1 MPGAKT
7 PTTLVPSASSAEL
20 LYGSSDPNPELNFQ
34 SYRVIG
40 HFTVAVIW
48 LTVSSVAGSASLF
61 STVELEES
69 SLYIAI

>member
-7 PTTLVPSASSAEL
+7 PRTLVPSAPSAEL
-20 LYGSSDPNPELNFQ
+20 LHGSSDPNPELNFQ
-34 SYRVIG
+34 SYRVSG

-48 LTVSSVAGSASLF
+48 LTVSSVACNASLF